1 MRDFTSDFQRGS
13 GRCQHHKKEVAT
25 CLFPNKTSPLLGTT
39 RYKKKEMTPSFNE
52 ELLYLRPEKLTP
64 IRRFRQATRTSPGH
78 SPTAPGLAVTEQR
91 TF

>member
-25 CLFPNKTSPLLGTT
+25 CLFPNKTSPLLGTI

-52 ELLYLRPEKLTP
+52 ELLYLQPVKANT
-64 IRRFRQATRTSPGH
+64 ITKFYSFRQWNWTS
-78 SPTAPGLAVTEQR
+78 
-91 TF
+91 